1 MKQVISILKSL
12 MRFKTTQDN
21 PEEIKKCAD
30 YIIGYLRGNG
40 LVIKKFIKNGKISI
54 IASFRNSKK
63 FQLILNAHFD
73 VVPAPESFYKPKI
86 KNGKIY
92 GRGSD
97 DCKGQVAI
105 LMHLMKRLSRQ
116 RNKPDVAIMLTS
128 DEEIGG
134 FDGVNYLLKSQKYK
148 CDFAIVADGG
158 DDWELVTKHKGV
170 LQVKLSASGK
180 TAHASQYWE
189 GENAI
194 EKLIQAY
201 SKVQKIFPKLTKPA
215 WKTTS
220 NLSKICGGQT
230 INQVPD
236 HAEMFLDIRLI
247 DADSEAKILKKL
259 KQIMEVKVEKVFSA
273 NNHFTDVKDPYFI
286 GLKASVQKI
295 LKRKT
300 KTGYVSGA
308 TDARYFSERGMNA
321 IIFKPLG
328 FGPHSDEEH
337 TAISSIEPYFKIL
350 LDFIENRIRHK

>member
-1 MKQVISILKSL
+1 MKPAVSILKDL

-30 YIIGYLRGNG
+30 YIINHLRGNG
-40 LVIKKFIKNGKISI
+40 LVIRKFTRNGKISI
-54 IASFRNSKK
+54 VASFRNAKK

-73 VVPAPESFYKPKI
+73 VVPAPENFYKPKI

-105 LMHLMKRLSRQ
+105 LMHLMTHLSRQ
-116 RNKPDVAIMLTS
+116 RKKPDVAIMLTS

-134 FDGVNYLLKSQKYK
+134 FDGVRHLLKDQKYK

-201 SKVQKIFPKLTKPA
+201 AKVQKIFPKMIKPS

-220 NLSKICGGQT
+220 NLSRICGGQT

-236 HAEMFLDIRLI
+236 HAEMFLDIRLVET
-247 DADSEAKILKKL
+247 DSEEKILKKL
-259 KQIMEVKVEKVFSA
+259 RRVKEVKVEKIFSA
-273 NNHFTDVKDPYFI
+273 NNHFTDVKDPYFL
-286 GLKASVQKI
+286 GLKASVQKV
-295 LKRKT
+295 LKRKA
-300 KTGYVSGA
+300 KTGYVPGA
-308 TDARYFSERGMNA
+308 TDARYFSEKGMNA
-321 IIFKPLG
+321 VIFKPLG
-328 FGPHSDEEH
+328 FGPHSNQEH
-337 TAISSIEPYFKIL
+337 TAISSIEPYFRIL
-350 LDFIENRIRHK
+350 LDFIENKVRHE